1 MNTLTP
7 EEELLERLVPTV
19 AETPGMAYVWELVP
33 RGHEIYHRGEYRL
46 LDEIQPKAGADV
58 PTVYLRLH
66 GPVREHE
73 IRTIDKATGEVD
85 VHRFT
90 TKTGPILIRPTS
102 TLVRARI
109 RTDEAPATLTLT
121 DREVTP

>member
-1 MNTLTP
+1 MKTP
-7 EEELLERLVPTV
+7 TADELLESLVPTV
-19 AETPGMAYVWELVP
+19 AESPGLVYVWELIP
-33 RGHEIYHRGEYRL
+33 NAHEIYHRGTYRL
-46 LDEIQPKAGADV
+46 LEEIQPKDGEAT

-73 IRTIDKATGEVD
+73 HRTIDKATGAVD

-90 TKTGPILIRPTS
+90 TKTGPVLIRPTS

-121 DREVTP
+121 DREV